1 MSIQKEP
8 GLLESVGL
16 RPTVWLANGMLKATA
31 IVTVKLIAVSMGVLG
46 RRKHDELVTR
56 RARRIGG
63 GRGGRHG
70 SSDA

>member
-16 RPTVWLANGMLKATA
+16 RPTVWLANGMLKATL
-31 IVTVKLIAVSMGVLG
+31 IVTVKLIAVTMGLVG

-56 RARRIGG
+56 RARRVSAW
-63 GRGGRHG
+63 R
-70 SSDA
+70 S

>member
-16 RPTVWLANGMLKATA
+16 RPTVWLANGMLKATL
-31 IVTVKLIAVSMGVLG
+31 IVTVKLIAVTMGLVG

-63 GRGGRHG
+63 GR
-70 SSDA
+70 DAGH